1 MSMNNRNYKMSSS
14 NVSTEV
20 SELRKL
26 YEAIQEFRESM
37 ERDLPLN
44 DFVRVCLENYMALLH
59 ITYIEWK
66 RRNYPPSAYKQAA

>member
-1 MSMNNRNYKMSSS
+1 MNNRMYKMSSS
-14 NVSTEV
+14 NVGTEV

-37 ERDLPLN
+37 QGDLPLT
-44 DFVRVCLENYMALLH
+44 DFDRVCLENYMALLH
-59 ITYIEWK
+59 NITYIEWK

>member
-1 MSMNNRNYKMSSS
+1 MSSLK
-14 NVSTEV
+14 VTTEV

-37 ERDLPLN
+37 EGNLPLN
-44 DFVRVCLENYMALLH
+44 DFDRVCLENYMALLQ

-66 RRNYPPSAYKQAA
+66 RRNYPPPAFQEAA